1 MMNRNEENQQQTF
14 SQALE
19 GKKIPILTLDNKW
32 YHLFTEE
39 KRQEVSGLEQQL
51 NALLKQQGK
60 LNNEIK
66 DIKRLKKNLMG
77 EIVRSEERRVGK
89 ECM

>member
-39 KRQEVSGLEQQL
+39 KG
-51 NALLKQQGK
+51 
-60 LNNEIK
+60 
-66 DIKRLKKNLMG
+66 
-77 EIVRSEERRVGK
+77 RRFPGWSSS
-89 ECM
+89 

>member
-60 LNNEIK
+60 LNPADAGLE
-66 DIKRLKKNLMG
+66 RKKQNIPTSQHMYAHVPL
-77 EIVRSEERRVGK
+77 
-89 ECM
+89 